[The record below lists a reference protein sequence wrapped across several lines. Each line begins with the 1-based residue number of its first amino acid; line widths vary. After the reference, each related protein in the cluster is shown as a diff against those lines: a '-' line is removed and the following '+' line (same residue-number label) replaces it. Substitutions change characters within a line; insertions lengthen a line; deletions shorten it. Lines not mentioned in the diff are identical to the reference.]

1 MTTEAYTRR
10 HTHGRASE
18 AAGRTKTLRANMF
31 TWSHRFIRI
40 GSRSIRLDGAASVP
54 VPRGHFRTE
63 METSQQT
70 YVLHVYVCV
79 YANTETLALGIGRF
93 GSDLIEVEKHNIN
106 HLILFRAAVPS
117 SCVSVSSVSLCP
129 IHNMERGRIQTGR
142 FVCVCD
148 TRKGSG

>member
-1 MTTEAYTRR
+1 MRVGSSRPYQN
-10 HTHGRASE
+10 
-18 AAGRTKTLRANMF
+18 AACK
-31 TWSHRFIRI
+31 
-40 GSRSIRLDGAASVP
+40 
-54 VPRGHFRTE
+54 
-63 METSQQT
+63 
-70 YVLHVYVCV
+70 HVYMVSPVHPDRFPRHPIGWSSIGTGPLGAFSDRDGDIAANVRSTCVCVCVNVCV